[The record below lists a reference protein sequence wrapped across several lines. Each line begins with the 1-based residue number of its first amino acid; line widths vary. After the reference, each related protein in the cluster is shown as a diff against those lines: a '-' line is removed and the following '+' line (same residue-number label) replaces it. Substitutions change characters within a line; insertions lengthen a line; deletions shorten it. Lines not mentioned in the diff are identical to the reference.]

1 MGKIILFP
9 IMIVAAERVV
19 AGACAIEMKEIFQSI
34 DHRKI
39 TILIGVWVQRVMSTT
54 VRPVSCLGWLLSEN
68 IIRADR

>member
-1 MGKIILFP
+1 MGKIILYP

-39 TILIGVWVQRVMSTT
+39 MIPIGV
-54 VRPVSCLGWLLSEN
+54 
-68 IIRADR
+68 